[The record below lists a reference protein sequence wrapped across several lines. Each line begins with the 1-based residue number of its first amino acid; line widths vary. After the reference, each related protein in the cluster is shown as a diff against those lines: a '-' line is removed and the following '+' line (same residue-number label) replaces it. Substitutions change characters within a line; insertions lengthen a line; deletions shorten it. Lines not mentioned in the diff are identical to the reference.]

1 MLTHKGRFRAV
12 TETGTNFA
20 DKTYAVKFQCG
31 TETIVTEN
39 HPYYIRDRYFQYVS
53 RDTPKKRMLTEPN
66 WIEVCDLDSNSFGAT
81 PIMSEESDIPELT
94 NELCYMIGRYIADGH
109 IAHYRRKDR
118 IDSYT
123 HNVIFSIGEDKA
135 EEFEKNIKTYHY
147 CKSKHGQSV
156 YRYIF
161 SSEWLEYLI
170 VGLGL
175 GDKASE
181 KVISA
186 QILNLPKDKLKAV
199 IEGYLSG
206 DGYYAEKQNK
216 WFAST
221 ISHNLAIT
229 FALAVQKV
237 YGTNCNIHYDD
248 KRKTNVIC
256 GRTVNQSPIYTMEF
270 KKSLS
275 GKEKVVI
282 DDGFVWS
289 SLKYKEEC
297 GPAVVYNISV
307 AEDESYVANNMVVH
321 NCTKFSI
328 ANNKDRETFPYSGE
342 GWELFYNGLLA
353 KEKWKPDYILF
364 ENNHSIAQPIKDA
377 VSECLGVGY
386 TMIDSAKVSAQQ
398 RKRCYWTNFDVPQ
411 PEDRGILLRDILES
425 GIVDREK
432 SYALKHQQGN
442 ARDYIKK
449 NHTQVAFEPI
459 RVGTIENEAQRED
472 FDSKQY
478 RVYSPDGKATT
489 LCGQGGG
496 VGAKTGLY
504 AVPVNETADGK
515 AQCLR
520 ATYYKDGM
528 RNMIGNTIDRKTC
541 VAQPIKMLTEG
552 EMDYMVRS
560 VADGRT
566 HFDFGYIQDATKDK
580 GKCLTANIHKGVP
593 YNVCIERADGTMT
606 PVYEVRDGAIK
617 YKDIWYPIN
626 LPDGYYIIRK
636 LTVNECRRLQT
647 IPDWYK
653 MPVSATQSYKMLGN
667 GWTNEVIM
675 HILSQIPNI
684 QNEEIEVLSM
694 YDGMAG
700 AMIALREL
708 CCNVVR
714 YDAYEIDK
722 YCIQTAKANFP
733 EIIHHG
739 DASELRRDDWS
750 LDR

>member
-1 MLTHKGRFRAV
+1 MIKILFCGFPCFVAGTQVYTHKGYKNIEDIRVGDMVLTHKGRFRAV

-39 HPYYIRDRYFQYVS
+39 HPYYIAYRDKNPDWV
-53 RDTPKKRMLTEPN
+53 
-66 WIEVCDLDSNSFGAT
+66 EVKDLRPEEIPFGAT
-81 PIMSEESDIPELT
+81 PGFL
-94 NELCYMIGRYIADGH
+94 
-109 IAHYRRKDR
+109 
-118 IDSYT
+118 ID
-123 HNVIFSIGEDKA
+123 H
-135 EEFEKNIKTYHY
+135 
-147 CKSKHGQSV
+147 
-156 YRYIF
+156 
-161 SSEWLEYLI
+161 WL
-170 VGLGL
+170 V
-175 GDKASE
+175 SHM
-181 KVISA
+181 
-186 QILNLPKDKLKAV
+186 
-199 IEGYLSG
+199 
-206 DGYYAEKQNK
+206 NK
-216 WFAST
+216 WL
-221 ISHNLAIT
+221 IW
-229 FALAVQKV
+229 
-237 YGTNCNIHYDD
+237 
-248 KRKTNVIC
+248 
-256 GRTVNQSPIYTMEF
+256 SPLE
-270 KKSLS
+270 
-275 GKEKVVI
+275 
-282 DDGFVWS
+282 
-289 SLKYKEEC
+289 YKEER

-328 ANNKDRETFPYSGE
+328 ANNKDRETHPYSGE

-364 ENNHSIAQPIKDA
+364 ENNYSIAQPIKDA

-478 RVYSPDGKATT
+478 RVYSPEGKATT

-504 AVPVNETADGK
+504 AT
-515 AQCLR
+515 
-520 ATYYKDGM
+520 
-528 RNMIGNTIDRKTC
+528 
-541 VAQPIKMLTEG
+541 PIKMLTEG

-739 DASELRRDDWS
+739 DAFELRRDNWS
-750 LDR
+750 LDG

>member
-1 MLTHKGRFRAV
+1 MIKILFCGFPCFVAGTQVYTDKGYKSIEDIRVGDMVLTHELRFRPV

-20 DKTYAVKFQCG
+20 NKTYAVKFMLG
-31 TETIVTEN
+31 LETIVTEN
-39 HPYYIRDRYFQYVS
+39 HPYYIQYGNEDPEWVEVKDLKV
-53 RDTPKKRMLTEPN
+53 RKKPR
-66 WIEVCDLDSNSFGAT
+66 GAT
-81 PIMSEESDIPELT
+81 PACVLNDPRL
-94 NELCYMIGRYIADGH
+94 
-109 IAHYRRKDR
+109 KD
-118 IDSYT
+118 
-123 HNVIFSIGEDKA
+123 
-135 EEFEKNIKTYHY
+135 
-147 CKSKHGQSV
+147 
-156 YRYIF
+156 
-161 SSEWLEYLI
+161 
-170 VGLGL
+170 
-175 GDKASE
+175 
-181 KVISA
+181 
-186 QILNLPKDKLKAV
+186 
-199 IEGYLSG
+199 
-206 DGYYAEKQNK
+206 
-216 WFAST
+216 
-221 ISHNLAIT
+221 
-229 FALAVQKV
+229 
-237 YGTNCNIHYDD
+237 
-248 KRKTNVIC
+248 
-256 GRTVNQSPIYTMEF
+256 SPIGLIYNPLMY
-270 KKSLS
+270 KK
-275 GKEKVVI
+275 KR
-282 DDGFVWS
+282 
-289 SLKYKEEC
+289 
-297 GPAVVYNISV
+297 GPALVYNISV

-328 ANNKDRETFPYSGE
+328 ANNKDRETHPCSGE

-364 ENNHSIAQPIKDA
+364 ENNYSIAQPIKDA

-398 RKRCYWTNFDVPQ
+398 RKRCYWTNFDVSQ

-478 RVYSPDGKATT
+478 RVYSPEGKATT

-504 AVPVNETADGK
+504 AT
-515 AQCLR
+515 
-520 ATYYKDGM
+520 
-528 RNMIGNTIDRKTC
+528 
-541 VAQPIKMLTEG
+541 PIKMLTEG

-739 DASELRRDDWS
+739 DAFELRRDNWM
-750 LDR
+750 L

>member
-1 MLTHKGRFRAV
+1 MIKILF
-12 TETGTNFA
+12 
-20 DKTYAVKFQCG
+20 CG
-31 TETIVTEN
+31 F
-39 HPYYIRDRYFQYVS
+39 P
-53 RDTPKKRMLTEPN
+53 
-66 WIEVCDLDSNSFGAT
+66 
-81 PIMSEESDIPELT
+81 
-94 NELCYMIGRYIADGH
+94 
-109 IAHYRRKDR
+109 
-118 IDSYT
+118 
-123 HNVIFSIGEDKA
+123 
-135 EEFEKNIKTYHY
+135 
-147 CKSKHGQSV
+147 
-156 YRYIF
+156 
-161 SSEWLEYLI
+161 
-170 VGLGL
+170 
-175 GDKASE
+175 
-181 KVISA
+181 
-186 QILNLPKDKLKAV
+186 
-199 IEGYLSG
+199 
-206 DGYYAEKQNK
+206 
-216 WFAST
+216 
-221 ISHNLAIT
+221 
-229 FALAVQKV
+229 
-237 YGTNCNIHYDD
+237 
-248 KRKTNVIC
+248 
-256 GRTVNQSPIYTMEF
+256 
-270 KKSLS
+270 
-275 GKEKVVI
+275 
-282 DDGFVWS
+282 
-289 SLKYKEEC
+289 
-297 GPAVVYNISV
+297 
-307 AEDESYVANNMVVH
+307 
-321 NCTKFSI
+321 CTKFSI
-328 ANNKDRETFPYSGE
+328 ANNKDRETHPYSGE

-459 RVGTIENEAQRED
+459 RVGTIENEARRED

-478 RVYSPDGKATT
+478 RVYSPEGKATT

-504 AVPVNETADGK
+504 AA
-515 AQCLR
+515 
-520 ATYYKDGM
+520 
-528 RNMIGNTIDRKTC
+528 
-541 VAQPIKMLTEG
+541 PIKMLTEG

-667 GWTNEVIM
+667 GWTNEVII

-739 DASELRRDDWS
+739 DAFELRRDDWM
-750 LDR
+750 L